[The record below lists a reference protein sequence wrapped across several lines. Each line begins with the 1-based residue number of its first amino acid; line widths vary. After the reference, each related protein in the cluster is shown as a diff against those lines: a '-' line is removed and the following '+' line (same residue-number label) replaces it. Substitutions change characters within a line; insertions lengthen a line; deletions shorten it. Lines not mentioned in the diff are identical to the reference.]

1 MDPTVLKQRVE
12 LFLPAEKDGVTSIAS
27 IPQTFT
33 QDKGL
38 RLRGETLELE
48 INWEC
53 ILIFR

>member
-33 QDKGL
+33 QEKGL
-38 RLRGETLELE
+38 RLRGETLKLE
-48 INWEC
+48 IN
-53 ILIFR
+53 

>member
-12 LFLPAEKDGVTSIAS
+12 FKFLPAEKDGVTSIAS

-33 QDKGL
+33 QEKGL

-48 INWEC
+48 IN
-53 ILIFR
+53 